1 MNKPKQTEVVLEW
14 LRTHGELT
22 TLEAVTELHI
32 MSLPRRIMELRRQ
45 GIEIEMEYR
54 TSPGGSRY
62 GVYYL
67 TEKTPKSRRDNRQG
81 RPAIDSKNIIPQEA

>member
-1 MNKPKQTEVVLEW
+1 MSKQTEKVLEW
-14 LRTHGELT
+14 LRTQGELT

-45 GIEIEMEYR
+45 GIEIETEYR
-54 TSPGGSRY
+54 TSPGGVRY

-67 TEKTPKSRRDNRQG
+67 KEKTPKSGDVNRQG
-81 RPAIDSKNIIPQEA
+81 RPVSDLYVSIS